1 MRSWCTGGSGWMRS
15 RLRGSPTCGR
25 CAAGR
30 CRRGSSIRRA
40 TGWRS
45 PTPPRSGAESRRRTP
60 PASSACSPLAP
71 PPATSRGRPPCCS
84 TPAPHCTSPGSR
96 LPTRTGWLGRAGR
109 SERGGRMPPW
119 SGCVARRRLELPDDP
134 DHDALHHDVALVDA
148 QRIDGRVRGLE
159 SDPAPG
165 LAVESFHGGAGAVHE
180 RDDGLAVVGLI
191 TLVYDDEVAV
201 LDVLVDHRLPAD
213 LEHVAAAAA
222 GDELDRKS
230 TRL

>member
-1 MRSWCTGGSGWMRS
+1 MRSWCTGGSGWTRS
-15 RLRGSPTCGR
+15 PRRGSPTCGR

-45 PTPPRSGAESRRRTP
+45 PTPPRCGAESRRRTP
-60 PASSACSPLAP
+60 RASSACSAP
-71 PPATSRGRPPCCS
+71 ATPPATSRAGPPCCS
-84 TPAPHCTSPGSR
+84 TRAPRCTSPGSR
-96 LPTRTGWLGRAGR
+96 LLTRTGWRGLAARSGRD
-109 SERGGRMPPW
+109 GRMPPW

-180 RDDGLAVVGLI
+180 RDDGLAVVGLV
-191 TLVYDDEVAV
+191 TRLDDDEVEVRCVFVYNILGAERA
-201 LDVLVDHRLPAD
+201 DV
-213 LEHVAAAAA
+213 
-222 GDELDRKS
+222 S
-230 TRL
+230 